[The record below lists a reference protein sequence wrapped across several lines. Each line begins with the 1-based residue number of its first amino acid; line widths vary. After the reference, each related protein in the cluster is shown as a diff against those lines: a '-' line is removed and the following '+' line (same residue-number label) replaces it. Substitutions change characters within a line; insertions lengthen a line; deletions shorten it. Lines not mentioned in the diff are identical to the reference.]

1 VSKYNAIYGS
11 FAFLPLLL
19 IWLQLVWIITLA
31 GAVLCYSSQNIF
43 QFSFNG
49 NINNISLDYKRKV
62 AIVIMTIIVKRF
74 EQQSPP
80 LTLPDFAALYHMPSR
95 LVTELISE
103 MSEAGLVSIVYS
115 ETDKDQ
121 HAYQPAMD
129 INKISVG
136 LVLDRLNKLGTTEF
150 IPNFKTE
157 FAPVIKVVA
166 DAVKDIIDKESEI
179 LLMNLPVNID
189 GTPTKIK

>member
-1 VSKYNAIYGS
+1 
-11 FAFLPLLL
+11 
-19 IWLQLVWIITLA
+19 
-31 GAVLCYSSQNIF
+31 
-43 QFSFNG
+43 
-49 NINNISLDYKRKV
+49 
-62 AIVIMTIIVKRF
+62 M
-74 EQQSPP
+74 
-80 LTLPDFAALYHMPSR
+80 
-95 LVTELISE
+95 
-103 MSEAGLVSIVYS
+103 SIVYS

>member
-1 VSKYNAIYGS
+1 MIQRGKIRESKRRT
-11 FAFLPLLL
+11 LLL
-19 IWLQLVWIITLA
+19 KTLHYNSHDHYSYLALVIERYI
-31 GAVLCYSSQNIF
+31 VY
-43 QFSFNG
+43 
-49 NINNISLDYKRKV
+49 V
-62 AIVIMTIIVKRF
+62 AIETKLKYILRG
-74 EQQSPP
+74 
-80 LTLPDFAALYHMPSR
+80 
-95 LVTELISE
+95 VTQHGTGKGYYPYKLNE

>member
-1 VSKYNAIYGS
+1 MAS
-11 FAFLPLLL
+11 
-19 IWLQLVWIITLA
+19 A
-31 GAVLCYSSQNIF
+31 GMVF